1 MASYSKYSKLP
12 GDSILALLEPG
23 EYVLNRNAVD
33 AIGEENL
40 NELNFEDSPR
50 FKMDDK
56 TKTFQKKL
64 IEKYLHGT
72 FDESNDKGYWWESL
86 PIKDESNDKGFKLPI
101 KDESNDKGFE
111 LHIINPT
118 GLTVGGM
125 LGDMIG
131 MQAGGSTLTYGGATT
146 ETKSLEDVYKSLGI
160 QPKFEQREKYENQFA
175 YDPSREGVL
184 FEDYGRNIQSATT
197 SGRDALEKA
206 TSAGSQYQAKS
217 GFMGTG
223 AGPDAVGGARDSIM
237 SDFLQKEAAAKS
249 TLFKDVRSERENWF
263 TEATRGLGQ
272 LESEGGTIEY
282 NALAFSEPTEDDDT
296 NYLAWES

>member
-1 MASYSKYSKLP
+1 MASKYSRQP

-23 EYVLNRNAVD
+23 EYVLNRNAVNE
-33 AIGEENL
+33 IGKENL
-40 NELNFEDSPR
+40 DELNFEDAPR
-50 FKMDDK
+50 FNMA
-56 TKTFQKKL
+56 QRM
-64 IEKYLHGT
+64 GMQM
-72 FDESNDKGYWWESL
+72 
-86 PIKDESNDKGFKLPI
+86 
-101 KDESNDKGFE
+101 
-111 LHIINPT
+111 
-118 GLTVGGM
+118 GGM
-125 LGDMIG
+125 LGEIYG
-131 MQAGGSTLTYGGATT
+131 MQSGGDTLTYGGAST
-146 ETKSLEDVYKSLGI
+146 ETKSLDDVYKSLGI

-184 FEDYGRNIQSATT
+184 FEDYGRDIQSATDA
-197 SGRDALEKA
+197 GRSELEKA

-223 AGPDAVGGARDSIM
+223 AGPDAVSGARDSIM

>member
-1 MASYSKYSKLP
+1 MAERM
-12 GDSILALLEPG
+12 G
-23 EYVLNRNAVD
+23 
-33 AIGEENL
+33 
-40 NELNFEDSPR
+40 
-50 FKMDDK
+50 M
-56 TKTFQKKL
+56 QM
-64 IEKYLHGT
+64 
-72 FDESNDKGYWWESL
+72 
-86 PIKDESNDKGFKLPI
+86 
-101 KDESNDKGFE
+101 
-111 LHIINPT
+111 
-118 GLTVGGM
+118 GGM
-125 LGDMIG
+125 LGEIYG
-131 MQAGGSTLTYGGATT
+131 MQSGGDTLTYGGATS

-184 FEDYGRNIQSATT
+184 FEDYGRDIQSATDA
-197 SGRDALEKA
+197 GRSELEKA
-206 TSAGSQYQAKS
+206 TSSGSQYQAKS

>member
-1 MASYSKYSKLP
+1 MASKYSRPP

-23 EYVLNRNAVD
+23 EYVLNRNAVNE
-33 AIGEENL
+33 IGKENL
-40 NELNFEDSPR
+40 DELNFEDAPR
-50 FKMDDK
+50 FDMA
-56 TKTFQKKL
+56 QRM
-64 IEKYLHGT
+64 GMQM
-72 FDESNDKGYWWESL
+72 
-86 PIKDESNDKGFKLPI
+86 
-101 KDESNDKGFE
+101 
-111 LHIINPT
+111 
-118 GLTVGGM
+118 GGM
-125 LGDMIG
+125 LGEIYG
-131 MQAGGSTLTYGGATT
+131 MQSGGDTLTYGGATS
-146 ETKSLEDVYKSLGI
+146 ETKSLEDVYKSLNI
-160 QPKFEQREKYENQFA
+160 TPKPEQEEKYESRFA

-272 LESEGGTIEY
+272 LESEGGTVSYKDISSY
-282 NALAFSEPTEDDDT
+282 DDDEEEDRDDDGPRDD
-296 NYLAWES
+296 YFY

>member
-1 MASYSKYSKLP
+1 MASYSKYSRQP

-23 EYVLNRNAVD
+23 EYVLNRNAVNE
-33 AIGEENL
+33 IGKENL
-40 NELNFEDSPR
+40 DELNFEDAPR
-50 FKMDDK
+50 FNMAERMGM
-56 TKTFQKKL
+56 QM
-64 IEKYLHGT
+64 
-72 FDESNDKGYWWESL
+72 
-86 PIKDESNDKGFKLPI
+86 
-101 KDESNDKGFE
+101 
-111 LHIINPT
+111 
-118 GLTVGGM
+118 GGM
-125 LGDMIG
+125 LGEVYG
-131 MQAGGSTLTYGGATT
+131 MQAGGDTLTYGGATT

-160 QPKFEQREKYENQFA
+160 QPKFEQREKYENKFA

-184 FEDYGRNIQSATT
+184 FEDYGRDIQSATDA
-197 SGRDALEKA
+197 GRSELEKA

-272 LESEGGTIEY
+272 LESEGGTVSYRDISSY
-282 NALAFSEPTEDDDT
+282 DDDEEEDRDDDGPRDD
-296 NYLAWES
+296 YFY

>member
-1 MASYSKYSKLP
+1 MASKYSRQP

-23 EYVLNRNAVD
+23 EYVLNRNAVNE
-33 AIGEENL
+33 IGKENL
-40 NELNFEDSPR
+40 DELNFEDAPR
-50 FKMDDK
+50 FNMA
-56 TKTFQKKL
+56 QRM
-64 IEKYLHGT
+64 GMQM
-72 FDESNDKGYWWESL
+72 
-86 PIKDESNDKGFKLPI
+86 
-101 KDESNDKGFE
+101 
-111 LHIINPT
+111 
-118 GLTVGGM
+118 GGM
-125 LGDMIG
+125 LGEIYG
-131 MQAGGSTLTYGGATT
+131 MQSGGDTLTYGGATS

-184 FEDYGRNIQSATT
+184 FEDYGRDIQSATDA
-197 SGRDALEKA
+197 GRSELEKA

-223 AGPDAVGGARDSIM
+223 AGPDAVSGARDSIM